1 MTQNRWNNLKSIKSI
16 KYLVNLEE
24 LQIINSGLEELKAD
38 IFEHNQKLVKLDVP
52 KNNLKKLYPNTLRH
66 LIHLNHINI
75 GQNPIEKIPSQ
86 FFAKARNLKI
96 IRFTVYIQKNS
107 KISCCLLCQTG

>member
-1 MTQNRWNNLKSIKSI
+1 MNQIRWNNLKSIKNI
-16 KYLVNLEE
+16 KHLINLEY
-24 LQIINSGLEELKAD
+24 LNVWNSGLEELEAD
-38 IFEHNQKLVKLDVP
+38 IFEHNQKLVKLDVS
-52 KNNLKKLYPNTLRH
+52 KNNLNKFHPNTLRR

-96 IRFTVYIQKNS
+96 IRFTVY
-107 KISCCLLCQTG
+107 L